1 MFINDNELHE
11 VNLKFDKYGNSSII
25 SYREDKGEYDF
36 FGELFADG
44 RFEKLAICVFEK
56 DIKNPGA
63 SHWSSKDGFV
73 IAAPAGSKEEALKIG
88 RDFSLREDAGFPI
101 MANRRGVIGNHIDYT
116 E

>member
-1 MFINDNELHE
+1 MSGVDGYYPLPGEIVFQSA
-11 VNLKFDKYGNSSII
+11 F

-36 FGELFADG
+36 FGELFVDG
-44 RFEKLAICVFEK
+44 RFEKLAICVFEE
-56 DIKNPGA
+56 DIEKADA
-63 SHWSSKDGFV
+63 SHWSSKGGFV

-101 MANRRGVIGNHIDYT
+101 MANRRGVIGSHIDYT